1 MVNGTNTTYIHRIG
15 RTGRAERS
23 GDALTLVTPEDREAV
38 RDIERIL
45 GTAIERKKLAGFNYD
60 EPGRPVQQPAGR
72 PQAGFK
78 FRRNQP
84 SRGFKPA
91 GAPRAFL
98 GGRPN

>member
-23 GDALTLVTPEDREAV
+23 GDALTLATPEDREAV

-45 GTAIERKKLAGFNYD
+45 GTAIEQKKLAGFNYD
-60 EPGRPVQQPAGR
+60 EPGIPVQQ
-72 PQAGFK
+72 
-78 FRRNQP
+78 
-84 SRGFKPA
+84 PA

-98 GGRPN
+98 GGRLN